1 MNGVRSR
8 TVRVN
13 SRSSS
18 VVYGAAHIR
27 TKCEKAGNPTV
38 ESQIF
43 HMGQIRGYT
52 GKGDDTK
59 ENRIRKAPAVLQHG
73 GACKELRSTIR
84 NT

>member
-18 VVYGAAHIR
+18 VVYGATHIR
-27 TKCEKAGNPTV
+27 TKCEKAGNPLLRAKYSIWGKS
-38 ESQIF
+38 E
-43 HMGQIRGYT
+43 GYT

-73 GACKELRSTIR
+73 GACKELRRTIR

>member
-18 VVYGAAHIR
+18 VVYGATHIR
-27 TKCEKAGNPTV
+27 TKCEKAESTV

-73 GACKELRSTIR
+73 GACKELRRTIR